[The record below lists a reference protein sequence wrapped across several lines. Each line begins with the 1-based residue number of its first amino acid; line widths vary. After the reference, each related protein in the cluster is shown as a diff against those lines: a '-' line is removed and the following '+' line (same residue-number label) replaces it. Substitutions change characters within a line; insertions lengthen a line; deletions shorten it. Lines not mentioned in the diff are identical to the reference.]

1 MAVDY
6 LTLFG
11 EIILVIFALVLLILG
26 AFTAYFG
33 SGKSRIAGVSLFIVG
48 LVIGLIYVLYRHMEN
63 SGYFTNI
70 ILIPGLVYI
79 GGAII
84 GAVIAFLIFLLVI
97 MKT

>member
-63 SGYFTNI
+63 SGYFTNY

>member
-1 MAVDY
+1 MSVDY

-11 EIILVIFALVLLILG
+11 EVILILFALVLLILG

-33 SGKSRIAGVSLFIVG
+33 NGKSRIAGVSLLIVG
-48 LVIGLIYVLYRHMEN
+48 IVIGLLYILYRHMEN
-63 SGYFTNI
+63 PGYFSTY
-70 ILIPGLVYI
+70 ILLPGLVYI

>member
-33 SGKSRIAGVSLFIVG
+33 SGKSRIAGVSLFIAG
-48 LVIGLIYVLYRHMEN
+48 LVIGIIYVLYRHMEN

>member
-11 EIILVIFALVLLILG
+11 EMILVIFALVILILG

-48 LVIGLIYVLYRHMEN
+48 LVIGLIYILYRHVEN
-63 SGYFTNI
+63 PGYFSTY
-70 ILIPGLVYI
+70 ILLPGLVYI

-84 GAVIAFLIFLLVI
+84 GAIIAFLIFLLVI

>member
-1 MAVDY
+1 MTVDY
-6 LTLFG
+6 LVLFG

-33 SGKSRIAGVSLFIVG
+33 SGKSRIAGVSLLIVG
-48 LVIGLIYVLYRHMEN
+48 LVIGIIYVLYRHMEN

-79 GGAII
+79 GGGII